1 MATIRVRW
9 RELWYDARANSWKTG
24 RLAPRE
30 DGLHGETQ
38 MSNDNLDANIAKGLA
53 IGGVAL
59 LLEKVK
65 RFAPVS
71 ATFGTGEDPEGT
83 LPTTAAGITTGTA
96 HVWKITVTPNPR
108 NTASDAQI
116 SALAHN
122 FVLAHILM
130 GWYRIVGGNEEEWQ
144 QQMDDAAVKLQ
155 AALMYQAEPE
165 M

>member
-71 ATFGTGEDPEGT
+71 ATFGTGEDPEGA

-130 GWYRIVGGNEEEWQ
+130 GWYRLVGDDEAEWLRQ
-144 QQMDDAAVKLQ
+144 KSDAALRLQ

>member
-1 MATIRVRW
+1 
-9 RELWYDARANSWKTG
+9 
-24 RLAPRE
+24 LAPRE

-59 LLEKVK
+59 LLEILK
-65 RFAPVS
+65 RFAPVT
-71 ATFGTGEDPEGT
+71 ATFGTGEDPTGA

-96 HVWKITVTPNPR
+96 HVWKIIVTPNPR

-130 GWYRIVGGNEEEWQ
+130 GWYRLVGDDEAEWLRQ
-144 QQMDDAAVKLQ
+144 KGDAALRLQ